1 MNIVVFDLETNG
13 TGISPNTESI
23 IAISAVKMNA
33 EYPTAVETF
42 DTLVLGQP
50 PVPSWVNL
58 NQLREAPSI
67 AEALLDFSRFV
78 GESLLISDNG
88 PSQQMP
94 FIYESCTRR
103 GIPMRELRLA
113 DLRDMARKL
122 WGGSRIGG
130 LSSIEEN
137 IRLSEPP
144 VHLSRLASRTHKLA
158 EAVHLM
164 WRELS
169 SDFTRCPVS
178 TNTGYL
184 PDPAKAASL
193 SKA

>member
-13 TGISPNTESI
+13 TGISPHTESI

-33 EYPTAVETF
+33 GCPTVTETF

-78 GESLLISDNG
+78 GDALLVADNG

-103 GIPMRELRLA
+103 SLPMRRLLLV
-113 DLRDMARKL
+113 DLRDLARKL
-122 WGGSRIGG
+122 QGGSCIGG
-130 LSSIEEN
+130 LSDIEEKT
-137 IRLSEPP
+137 RLGVPP
-144 VHLSRLASRTHKLA
+144 THLSRLASRTHKLA
-158 EAVHLM
+158 EAVHLT
-164 WRELS
+164 WLELS
-169 SDFTRCPVS
+169 SDFTQCPVS
-178 TNTGYL
+178 TCTGYL
-184 PDPAKAASL
+184 PDHAEGAPPF
-193 SKA
+193 